1 MDWTEE
7 RTCFEG
13 VAAELALFYSTLP
26 LDQGEEET
34 DTPAATPT
42 TPRSPRSAAPASP
55 RAPGTTPASRKGKA
69 SRQSPAAGAGA
80 GAAALGREDAGLA
93 SAGATAV
100 VQHVVYPAFRC
111 DFSSVLTQV
120 ALVSDTSPGFFG
132 ADVFPDCFLFNPF
145 RTAFPFWGQTNQ
157 RSSSLSPKRDCGSKW
172 VELVLPSGSRIPLL
186 DLQ

>member
-42 TPRSPRSAAPASP
+42 TPRSRSTAPASP
-55 RAPGTTPASRKGKA
+55 RAPGTTPVSRKGKA

-80 GAAALGREDAGLA
+80 GAAAVGREDAGLA
-93 SAGATAV
+93 PAGATAV
-100 VQHVVYPAFRC
+100 VQHVLYPAFRSS
-111 DFSSVLTQV
+111 FSSVLPQV
-120 ALVSDTSPGFFG
+120 ALVSDISPITS
-132 ADVFPDCFLFNPF
+132 
-145 RTAFPFWGQTNQ
+145 
-157 RSSSLSPKRDCGSKW
+157 
-172 VELVLPSGSRIPLL
+172 
-186 DLQ
+186 